1 MPFLNFNWGHGDPP
15 LRAPKSALGVVLIV
29 GRPARNWMAKGL
41 PDHILSG

>member
-1 MPFLNFNWGHGDPP
+1 MPFLNFNMGTWGPP
-15 LRAPKSALGVVLIV
+15 RAPKSALGVVLIV